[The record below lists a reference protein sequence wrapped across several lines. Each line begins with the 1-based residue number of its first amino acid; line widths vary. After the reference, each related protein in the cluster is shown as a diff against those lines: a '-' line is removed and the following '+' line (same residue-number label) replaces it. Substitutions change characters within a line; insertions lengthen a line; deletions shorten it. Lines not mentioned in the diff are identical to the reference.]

1 MCIKARMLLCA
12 RRQNKKAM
20 MWVWF
25 GITVAL
31 IITEVA
37 TIELVA
43 VWFALSSLVTGIVAG
58 CAPSLSIVWQIVIFV
73 SASVVLLFATRPLV
87 KRLMRKKKG
96 TETNLDLLLGSKAL
110 VLEDIRND
118 YGTGTVKIN
127 GIVWTARSAD
137 GTDIEKDSFVIIKE
151 IQGNKVLV
159 EKEKKE

>member
-1 MCIKARMLLCA
+1 MVWYNGGSYYYGSSHDRVGGGMVCIVFARHGYRCGL
-12 RRQNKKAM
+12 R
-20 MWVWF
+20 
-25 GITVAL
+25 TVA
-31 IITEVA
+31 
-37 TIELVA
+37 
-43 VWFALSSLVTGIVAG
+43 
-58 CAPSLSIVWQIVIFV
+58 IVIFV

-87 KRLMRKKKG
+87 KRLMRKTKG

-137 GTDIEKDSFVIIKE
+137 GTDIEKDTFVIIKE

>member
-1 MCIKARMLLCA
+1 
-12 RRQNKKAM
+12 M

-137 GTDIEKDSFVIIKE
+137 GTDIEKDTFVIIKE